1 MKTKGILLIAAAA
14 MLTVSCSNDV
24 VMSELNRDVISVRA
38 TLGKMSKGVLVTS
51 ANLGQFSIYASHYDA
66 TSQQDTAVIPQCTA
80 NVNSDGIT
88 SGYGQHYW
96 PQDGGANQVKFYA
109 WGPTDSKNGGQIVA
123 TSNTTFTVTP
133 NDEMDTQVDFV
144 YANTQ
149 KDQNTGKNGVNLMF
163 RHAMSQVVVK
173 VRNTQAQY
181 KFNVRGWKIVY
192 LDKDGT
198 FTFSGS
204 STDNGTLSK
213 TYWSDNTTA
222 SVNNSYSKT
231 LANSL
236 AITVADTVVLESNA
250 IVVPQEVE
258 KATKYT
264 AAQIGAPFNG
274 AYIAVLMNIED
285 VNGSVI
291 KAEQWCC
298 WPVKFDWEPGYK
310 YIYSVDLS
318 TGGYE
323 ETNPSDVT
331 DDPAPVMNWI
341 TINPVLDNWID
352 VDKEVVM

>member
-1 MKTKGILLIAAAA
+1 MKKQSFLLMAAAA
-14 MLTVSCSNDV
+14 MLTVSCSNDLV
-24 VMSELNRDVISVRA
+24 QSELNRNLITVRA
-38 TLGKMSKGVLVTS
+38 TLNKMSKGVLVTS
-51 ANLGQFSIYASHYDA
+51 SNLGQFSIYASHC
-66 TSQQDTAVIPQCTA
+66 DTAIIPQCTA
-80 NVNSDGIT
+80 NVNSEGIT

-96 PQDGGANQVKFYA
+96 PQDAGANQVKFYA

-123 TSNTTFTVTP
+123 TNNTTFTVTP
-133 NDEMDTQVDFV
+133 NDAMDAQVDFV
-144 YANTQ
+144 YASTQ
-149 KDQNTGKNGVNLMF
+149 KDLITGKNGVNLMF

-192 LDKDGT
+192 LDKSAT
-198 FTFSGS
+198 FAFGGS
-204 STDNGTLSK
+204 STDNGTLDRN
-213 TYWSDNTTA
+213 YWSANTDA
-222 SVNNSYSKT
+222 AVANKYEKT
-231 LANSL
+231 LSNTQL
-236 AITVADTVVLESNA
+236 ITVADTIVLESNA
-250 IVVPQEVE
+250 LVIPQVVE
-258 KATKYT
+258 KATTYT
-264 AAQIGAPFNG
+264 AATVGAPFNG

-323 ETNPSDVT
+323 ETNPSNNT

-341 TINPVLDNWID
+341 TINPVLDSWID
-352 VDKEVVM
+352 VEEPVLM